1 MGMAGATRRSAAA
14 AEAAQDEKRA
24 DKSAESSSQRA
35 PEPQDAGSAAQVE
48 QVGAGDGADAMLSE
62 KQRGKKRALE
72 DEDDAEVG
80 AAQPAAPP
88 LPEEEPP
95 LPDEQP
101 PLPEDEQPPLP
112 EDEPADE
119 QPPLPEDEE
128 QPPLPDGDE
137 HQPPLPEDE
146 EEPASAADGTSAAAP
161 PGTIKK
167 GDWTAIW
174 SQEAQMYYFWNSKT
188 NTTTWENPL
197 AKGGDEAEA
206 RESSAAREHE
216 EEQEEGLPE
225 ITPDLA
231 YLDPTLARQRSGAA
245 GVPAFTAQFNRRTGR
260 FTGSDAAH
268 LTPDRISDFSRGERQ
283 QQAFYDVDSWR
294 AQLEGRA
301 RKEAGEG
308 CKPEKVTKKDLERFK
323 AQKEARKKRRLD
335 AWL

>member
-1 MGMAGATRRSAAA
+1 
-14 AEAAQDEKRA
+14 
-24 DKSAESSSQRA
+24 
-35 PEPQDAGSAAQVE
+35 
-48 QVGAGDGADAMLSE
+48 
-62 KQRGKKRALE
+62 
-72 DEDDAEVG
+72 
-80 AAQPAAPP
+80 
-88 LPEEEPP
+88 
-95 LPDEQP
+95 
-101 PLPEDEQPPLP
+101 
-112 EDEPADE
+112 
-119 QPPLPEDEE
+119 
-128 QPPLPDGDE
+128 
-137 HQPPLPEDE
+137 
-146 EEPASAADGTSAAAP
+146 
-161 PGTIKK
+161 
-167 GDWTAIW
+167 
-174 SQEAQMYYFWNSKT
+174 MYYFWNSKT

-225 ITPDLA
+225 INPDLA

-301 RKEAGEG
+301 RKETGEG
-308 CKPEKVTKKDLERFK
+308 GKPEKVTKKDLERFK

-335 AWL
+335 AWLAD